1 MSDTPLLQ
9 VRQLEVVYN
18 RVATAIQGVSLDVPE
33 GTIVALVGTNGAGKT
48 TTLRA
53 ISGFLPSEDV
63 AITDGAITLRGERI
77 NGLLPHQL
85 AKAGIILVP
94 ERDKVFGTLSIQDN
108 LAFALATG
116 CGDQIERIHGYF
128 PRLRERSAQLAGY
141 LSGGEKQMLA
151 IGMALLCRPT
161 LLLIDELSLGLAP
174 IAIKELMG
182 ACCQISRELAL
193 TVLLVEQ
200 NAKAALSIAD
210 LGYVMESGRVVFTGT
225 APSCYRIQTC
235 ASFIWAVR
243 GRLKIK
249 VIATSSSIAANAD
262 GGADGARGSRVRLH
276 FGGLTALNGV
286 GFKATMANCWRSSA
300 RTERAR
306 QPCLIASMASIAR
319 PPATSCT
326 MVTT

>member
-1 MSDTPLLQ
+1 MTGTPLLQ

-18 RVATAIQGVSLDVPE
+18 RVATAIQGVSLDVPD
-33 GTIVALVGTNGAGKT
+33 GSIVALVGTNGAGKT

-63 AITDGAITLRGERI
+63 AITDGEIALRGERI
-77 NGLLPHQL
+77 NGRMPHQL

-94 ERDKVFGTLSIQDN
+94 ERDKVFATLSVQDN
-108 LAFALATG
+108 LAFAAREG
-116 CGDQIERIHGYF
+116 AAIPIERIHGYF

-182 ACCQISRELAL
+182 RLQQISRELHL

-225 APSCYRIQTC
+225 GPELLSHPD
-235 ASFIWAVR
+235 VR
-243 GRLKIK
+243 EFYL
-249 VIATSSSIAANAD
+249 
-262 GGADGARGSRVRLH
+262 GGAGQAENKSYRNIKQYRRKRRWWG
-276 FGGLTALNGV
+276 
-286 GFKATMANCWRSSA
+286 
-300 RTERAR
+300 
-306 QPCLIASMASIAR
+306 
-319 PPATSCT
+319 
-326 MVTT
+326 